1 MPSSTDDPRPPRIRV
16 RFVVY
21 QITATHPKIAQRKLQ
36 TFDSEDAAKQ
46 YAEDYATTNRV
57 PVTVERRVYV
67 DGKLKSVQ
75 PDIAVF

>member
-1 MPSSTDDPRPPRIRV
+1 MSNRGPPKIRV

-21 QITATHPKIAQRKLQ
+21 EITQTHPDIQQRRLRAFATQ
-36 TFDSEDAAKQ
+36 EQAEQYGRGYAA
-46 YAEDYATTNRV
+46 RRSV

-67 DGKLKSVQ
+67 DGKLKSSQ